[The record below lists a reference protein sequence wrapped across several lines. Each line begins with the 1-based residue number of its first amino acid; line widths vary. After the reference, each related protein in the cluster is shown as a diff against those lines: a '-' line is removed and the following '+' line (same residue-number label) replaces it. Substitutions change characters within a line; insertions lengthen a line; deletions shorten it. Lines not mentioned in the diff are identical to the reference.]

1 MSFRLFLR
9 GRAAKMLPV
18 SILVCQ
24 AAGINPLAG
33 AMAVSVC
40 ASGVFTTPFG
50 TGPNLLVWE
59 AGGYSMKDYLKCGFP
74 LLILFWIVTTILC
87 YFIYL

>member
-1 MSFRLFLR
+1 
-9 GRAAKMLPV
+9 MLPV